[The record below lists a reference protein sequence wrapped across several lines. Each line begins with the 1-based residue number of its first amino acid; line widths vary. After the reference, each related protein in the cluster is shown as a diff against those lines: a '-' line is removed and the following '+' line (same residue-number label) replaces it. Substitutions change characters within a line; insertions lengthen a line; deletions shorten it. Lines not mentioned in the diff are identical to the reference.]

1 MRIGLVGSHGTGK
14 STLVKAWLEK
24 HPEYYTPP
32 VEESKKVL
40 TKGLGMNFET
50 NLETQKA
57 FRVTIQEM
65 IEDIEEKKNVIT
77 PRTSIDSYV
86 YNLYFFRRP
95 KYGISREFTQ
105 EYKEYVLKSLWN
117 RVWDLFVY
125 CPIMWKLE
133 DESELRVGQK
143 DNPDYQ
149 REIDDYTYFFL
160 IYHNVPFITL
170 TEREDEQRIIQIEN
184 AIKDGRRY

>member
-14 STLVKAWLEK
+14 SRLVKAWLEK
-24 HPEYYTPP
+24 HSEYYTPP
-32 VEESKKVL
+32 VEESRKIIA
-40 TKGLGMNFET
+40 KGLGMNFET
-50 NLETQKA
+50 NFETQKA

-65 IEDIEEKKNVIT
+65 IEDIKGKENVIT

-95 KYGISREFTQ
+95 QYGIPREFT
-105 EYKEYVLKSLWN
+105 EAYREYVLETLKE
-117 RVWDLFVY
+117 WDLFVY

-133 DESELRVGQK
+133 EETEFRVGQK

-149 REIDDYTYFFL
+149 KEVDDYTFSFL
-160 IYHNVPFITL
+160 INFNVPHIIL
-170 TEREDEQRIIQIEN
+170 TEPENEQRIVEIEK
-184 AIKDGRRY
+184 AIEERKY